1 MSILETQSKPKF
13 SDLSGT
19 QVNDL
24 VATEIMGYIPH
35 SEYPSALWITPEG
48 ASINRWN
55 EVSRRGFSPRNDLNH
70 CWSAESRIYDV
81 LRGTPFLYADILHDL
96 IIEMKK
102 IPGWGKDLESKHHYW
117 LMAHALPKYK
127 CEAMLKAIGA
137 IE

>member
-1 MSILETQSKPKF
+1 MSTSETQSKPKF
-13 SDLSGT
+13 SDLSST

-24 VATEIMGYIPH
+24 VSTEIMHYEPH
-35 SEYPSALWITPEG
+35 PEFASALWIAPEG
-48 ASINRWN
+48 ATVNRWN
-55 EVSRRGFSPRNDLNH
+55 EASRRGFNPRNDLND
-70 CWSAESRIYDV
+70 CWSAESRVYDT
-81 LRGTPFLYADILHDL
+81 LRGTPFLYAEILHGL
-96 IIEMKK
+96 IVEMKK